1 MARNYYAIAA
11 IGLTA
16 QVYPCLNLDDG
27 ADGAN
32 VDLNNDLSDI
42 FRRFHRP
49 QKWPLPRYYGL
60 KTCKLPCRKN
70 R

>member
-42 FRRFHRP
+42 FRRFLQP
-49 QKWPLPRYYGL
+49 PAWLFPIPKS
-60 KTCKLPCRKN
+60 
-70 R
+70 